1 MNILFLFFETEELRS
16 TLFIIETIA
25 LQSLSLRFSV
35 SSYLEQLW
43 INLVALTKADRLK
56 TLLR

>member
-1 MNILFLFFETEELRS
+1 MNILFLFFETDELRS